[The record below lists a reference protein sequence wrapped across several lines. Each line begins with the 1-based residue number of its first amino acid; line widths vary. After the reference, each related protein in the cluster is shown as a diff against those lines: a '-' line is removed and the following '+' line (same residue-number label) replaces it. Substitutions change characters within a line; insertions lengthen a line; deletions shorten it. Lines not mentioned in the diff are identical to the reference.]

1 MYLLFCLLPTS
12 HRRPDILQGKRGN
25 TDADPN
31 DRLKLKRPPTAKK
44 YRNELDQ
51 LYAEALAEEE
61 AGTKLI
67 KAKL

>member
-1 MYLLFCLLPTS
+1 MYPLFCLLSTS
-12 HRRPDILQGKRGN
+12 HRRPDIGERGN
-25 TDADPN
+25 TDLF

-44 YRNELDQ
+44 YRKELDQ

-61 AGTKLI
+61 AGTKHI

>member
-1 MYLLFCLLPTS
+1 MYTLLCLLPVF
-12 HRRPDILQGKRGN
+12 HHRPDILEKKRRNNG
-25 TDADPN
+25 ADLN

-44 YRNELDQ
+44 YRKELDQ

-61 AGTKLI
+61 AGTKPI

>member
-1 MYLLFCLLPTS
+1 MYPLFCLLPTS
-12 HRRPDILQGKRGN
+12 HRRPDIEKRGN
-25 TDADPN
+25 TDADPF

-44 YRNELDQ
+44 YRKELDQ

-61 AGTKLI
+61 AGTKQI

>member
-1 MYLLFCLLPTS
+1 MYCLFCFLPIF
-12 HRRPDILQGKRGN
+12 HRRPDILERKKGS
-25 TDADPN
+25 TDTDPN

-44 YRNELDQ
+44 YRKELDQ

-61 AGTKLI
+61 AGTKHI